1 MVMHM
6 ILLIVPFNIISHRPI
21 SSFIR
26 GKILKK
32 PPKQKWMLMTSEQP
46 AEGKYENNT
55 TRVVWYCCQN
65 SKLRNIYMYT
75 KTSNNPV
82 KKITACPLAGESWWI
97 VKIIWSTFQGKLK
110 NNAVNSKTLKSEL
123 LGHKMHFLEF
133 HSSGVCCW
141 NNNAKTFNV
150 VNNNLKIPTHSLM
163 LFWPK
168 DIIGYF
174 R

>member
-1 MVMHM
+1 MVMRM
-6 ILLIVPFNIISHRPI
+6 ILLLFRLMLYHIRPYHL
-21 SSFIR
+21 SS
-26 GKILKK
+26 
-32 PPKQKWMLMTSEQP
+32 
-46 AEGKYENNT
+46 EGKSWRSRQSKNGCWWPANNQLK
-55 TRVVWYCCQN
+55 V
-65 SKLRNIYMYT
+65 NIKITPSELSDTVAKIQSWEIYVYT

-82 KKITACPLAGESWWI
+82 KKITSFPLAVESWWI

-110 NNAVNSKTLKSEL
+110 NNAVNSRTVKSEL

-163 LFWPK
+163 LYWPK

>member
-1 MVMHM
+1 MVMRM
-6 ILLIVPFNIISHRPI
+6 ILLILPFNVISHRPI

-55 TRVVWYCCQN
+55 IRVVWYCCPN

-82 KKITACPLAGESWWI
+82 KKITACPLAGGSTWLSWL
-97 VKIIWSTFQGKLK
+97 FLGNLAAEYFL
-110 NNAVNSKTLKSEL
+110 AVPRQLNRWQCHSENIHCEHVTEWVTPHCRKTL
-123 LGHKMHFLEF
+123 
-133 HSSGVCCW
+133 
-141 NNNAKTFNV
+141 
-150 VNNNLKIPTHSLM
+150 P
-163 LFWPK
+163 
-168 DIIGYF
+168 
-174 R
+174 